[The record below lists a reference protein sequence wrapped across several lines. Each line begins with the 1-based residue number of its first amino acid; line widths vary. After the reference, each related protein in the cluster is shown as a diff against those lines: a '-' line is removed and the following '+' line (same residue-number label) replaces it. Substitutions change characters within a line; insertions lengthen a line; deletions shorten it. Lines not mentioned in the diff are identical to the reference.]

1 MLCAVRSPLPPYR
14 PPVSTP
20 PAPTVHGGRVS
31 APLSLLAGFLMGLA
45 NLVPGLSG
53 GTMILVLGLY
63 ERFIGAVAEVTRLK
77 PSKHTLV
84 FLGLFGLGLGAG
96 VIGLAKL
103 AVWAVTEQRMLAFAL
118 FLGLTFGV
126 VPDLLKEVGRLSIG
140 IVVAVLVGA
149 ALVVAPALSGEASVD
164 PSPVSLAL
172 VGALAAGSMIL
183 PGVSGSYI
191 LLLFGLYATVI
202 GAIPLLGSEPA
213 EALSVLV
220 PVGVGV
226 VLGIALLANLL
237 RYFLAKH
244 SEPTHG
250 VLLGL
255 VLGSVVGLWP
265 FQELTDPELGVR
277 DTRKAIEVVV
287 LDGGGV
293 AEVLAER
300 GLEVTEEDVQRWR
313 ATYGSLDKNALKR
326 RSNAATRFAPNATQL
341 ALSAAL
347 AVVGFILT
355 RLLARIGARP

>member
-1 MLCAVRSPLPPYR
+1 MLCTVRFLFPTPNL
-14 PPVSTP
+14 PVSNA
-20 PAPTVHGGRVS
+20 PAPTADDGRVS

-84 FLGLFGLGLGAG
+84 FLGLFAVGLGGG

-118 FLGLTFGV
+118 FVGLTLGV
-126 VPDLLKEVGRLSIG
+126 VPDLLKSIG
-140 IVVAVLVGA
+140 RFTVGIAIAVVVGA
-149 ALVVAPALSGEASVD
+149 ALVIAPALSGEAAVE
-164 PSPVSLAL
+164 PNALSLAL

-191 LLLFGLYATVI
+191 LLLFGLYSTVI
-202 GAIPLLGSEPA
+202 GSIPLLGSEPG

-220 PVGVGV
+220 PVGAGV

-237 RYFLAKH
+237 RFLLAKH
-244 SEPTHG
+244 SGPTHG

-255 VLGSVVGLWP
+255 VLGSIVGLWP
-265 FQELTDPELGVR
+265 FQTLTDPELAVR
-277 DTRKAIEVVV
+277 DTRKAIEIVV
-287 LDGGGV
+287 LDGGGA

-300 GLEVTEEDVQRWR
+300 GLEVSEEDVQRWR
-313 ATYGSLDKNALKR
+313 ATYGELDKNALKR
-326 RSNAATRFAPNATQL
+326 RSSAAERFAPGAAQL
-341 ALSAAL
+341 GLSAAL
-347 AVVGFILT
+347 AIVGFILT
-355 RLLARIGARP
+355 RLLARIGARD

>member
-1 MLCAVRSPLPPYR
+1 MSDP
-14 PPVSTP
+14 S
-20 PAPTVHGGRVS
+20 APTADDGRVS

-77 PSKHTLV
+77 PSRHTLV
-84 FLGLFGLGLGAG
+84 FLALFAVGLGGG

-118 FLGLTFGV
+118 FVGLTLGV
-126 VPDLLKEVGRLSIG
+126 VPDLLKEIGRFTLG
-140 IVVAVLVGA
+140 ALVAVAAGA
-149 ALVVAPALSGEASVD
+149 ALVVAPALSGEAAVE
-164 PSPVSLAL
+164 PTAISLGL

-191 LLLFGLYATVI
+191 LLLFGLYSTVI
-202 GAIPLLGSEPA
+202 GAIPLLASETG
-213 EALSVLV
+213 EALGVLV

-237 RYFLAKH
+237 RFLLARH
-244 SEPTHG
+244 SGPTHG

-255 VLGSVVGLWP
+255 VLGSIVGLWP
-265 FQELTDPELGVR
+265 FQTLTDPELAVR

-287 LDGGGV
+287 LDGGG
-293 AEVLAER
+293 ATEVLEER

-313 ATYGSLDKNALKR
+313 ATYGDLDKNTLKR
-326 RSNAATRFAPNATQL
+326 RSSASERFVPNASQMG
-341 ALSAAL
+341 LSALL

-355 RLLARIGARP
+355 RLLARIGAKD